1 MKKVFLSITASLL
14 TLTSFAQWTT
24 NGNNVTIDKNIG
36 IGTTMPSTKL
46 DVNGD
51 AKVNALHLRSTNPGG
66 SWLNSNIYYPGHSLV
81 IGSPEGNYSHNYLDL
96 KPGGSPHGMVS
107 SGITMWVAHA
117 IGNYEKKVQIQTV
130 GNTYFNGGNVGI
142 GTESP
147 TVKLD
152 VNGDIKANMLHLRSV
167 NPGSSYVYS
176 HIYYPGH
183 SLVIG
188 SPQGNWS
195 INNIELKPG
204 GSKSGAIYST
214 LSLFTSPNEGVH
226 ERKILF
232 HTQGNSFF
240 NGGNVG
246 IGTDNPQKLLDV
258 KGTIHAQNIEVNL
271 NGWSDFVFDKDYKL
285 PTLLE
290 VEAHIN
296 EHNRLPDIPSE
307 KQVKEEGINIGEMQ
321 AKLLQKIEELTLYVI
336 DQNKKIEEQH
346 QQIEA
351 LKSII
356 SVK

>member
-36 IGTTMPSTKL
+36 IGTTTPTVKL

-81 IGSPEGNYSHNYLDL
+81 IGSSEGNYSHNYLDL
-96 KPGGSPHGMVS
+96 KPGGSPLGMVS
-107 SGITMWVAHA
+107 SNLTMWVAHA

-152 VNGDIKANMLHLRSV
+152 VNGDAKVNILHLNTLNQGESWRISKISYLGHALRI
-167 NPGSSYVYS
+167 GSSE
-176 HIYYPGH
+176 
-183 SLVIG
+183 G
-188 SPQGNWS
+188 SYAHNEIELLPEGAPQGLIHSN
-195 INNIELKPG
+195 
-204 GSKSGAIYST
+204 
-214 LSLFTSPNEGVH
+214 LSMYITPKIGEH
-226 ERKILF
+226 IRKVQI
-232 HTQGNSFF
+232 HTYGNSFF

-258 KGTIHAQNIEVNL
+258 KGTIHAQNIEVDL

>member
-36 IGTTMPSTKL
+36 IGTTTPTTKL

-51 AKVNALHLRSTNPGG
+51 AKVNILHLNTLNPGE
-66 SWLNSNIYYPGHSLV
+66 SWRISKISYLGHALR
-81 IGSPEGNYSHNYLDL
+81 IGSSVGSYAHNAIELLPEGASQGLLYSNLAMY
-96 KPGGSPHGMVS
+96 
-107 SGITMWVAHA
+107 ITPK
-117 IGNYEKKVQIQTV
+117 IGEHIKKVQIHTY
-130 GNTYFNGGNVGI
+130 GNSFFNGGNVGI

-167 NPGSSYVYS
+167 NPGSSYIYS

-258 KGTIHAQNIEVNL
+258 KGTIHAQNIEVDL

-290 VEAHIN
+290 IEAHIN

-336 DQNKKIEEQH
+336 DQNKKIEEQQ
-346 QQIEA
+346 QQIET
-351 LKSII
+351 LKSVI

>member
-36 IGTTMPSTKL
+36 IGTTTPTVKL

-96 KPGGSPHGMVS
+96 KPGGSPLGMVS

-117 IGNYEKKVQIQTV
+117 IGNYEKKVQIRTT
-130 GNTYFNGGNVGI
+130 GHTY
-142 GTESP
+142 
-147 TVKLD
+147 
-152 VNGDIKANMLHLRSV
+152 
-167 NPGSSYVYS
+167 
-176 HIYYPGH
+176 
-183 SLVIG
+183 
-188 SPQGNWS
+188 
-195 INNIELKPG
+195 
-204 GSKSGAIYST
+204 
-214 LSLFTSPNEGVH
+214 
-226 ERKILF
+226 
-232 HTQGNSFF
+232 F

-258 KGTIHAQNIEVNL
+258 KGTIHAQNIEVDL

-336 DQNKKIEEQH
+336 DQNKKIEEQQ
-346 QQIEA
+346 QQIET
-351 LKSII
+351 LKSVI

>member
-1 MKKVFLSITASLL
+1 MN
-14 TLTSFAQWTT
+14 TL
-24 NGNNVTIDKNIG
+24 
-36 IGTTMPSTKL
+36 
-46 DVNGD
+46 
-51 AKVNALHLRSTNPGG
+51 NPGE
-66 SWLNSNIYYPGHSLV
+66 SWRISKISYLGHALR
-81 IGSPEGNYSHNYLDL
+81 IGSSVGSYAHNAIELLPEGASQGLLHSNLAMY
-96 KPGGSPHGMVS
+96 
-107 SGITMWVAHA
+107 ITPK
-117 IGNYEKKVQIQTV
+117 IGEHLKKVQIHTY
-130 GNTYFNGGNVGI
+130 GNSFFNGGNVGI

-152 VNGDIKANMLHLRSV
+152 VNGDAKVNILHLNTLNQGESWRISKISYLGHALRI
-167 NPGSSYVYS
+167 GSSE
-176 HIYYPGH
+176 
-183 SLVIG
+183 G
-188 SPQGNWS
+188 SYAHNEIELLPEGAPQGLIHSN
-195 INNIELKPG
+195 
-204 GSKSGAIYST
+204 
-214 LSLFTSPNEGVH
+214 LSMYITPKIGEH
-226 ERKILF
+226 IRKVQI
-232 HTQGNSFF
+232 HTYGNSFF

-258 KGTIHAQNIEVNL
+258 KGTIHAQNIEVDL